1 MGNRHSLRKAGEP
14 VALTV
19 FAMASALL
27 APLAFAQTQVFIV
40 QTEHQQNIPPFQAT
54 HVKFDQ
60 RKLTPRGRREL
71 IVAFTAEQGFARR
84 PLPLDTHGL
93 VLHANGAL
101 KPDGMDYEVALQKHG
116 ISSKAGDRLV
126 ISDIKI
132 ESDKVVLEFNGG
144 PDHKHKYLRHVQIG
158 AGMGTS
164 PVVQDN
170 GQEPVGSRLT
180 LVFDKY
186 VPDISPDQLRG
197 LIQPVMDFN
206 VKTPLEAYVDTLPP
220 KLKEAILN
228 HHVLVGMDRKMVIY
242 ALGQP
247 RDKVREQDNGVPFEE
262 WVYGEA
268 PETTQF
274 VRFEGIRVVRVE
286 VAAVGQ
292 DLVVRN
298 QDETGGYMGTGD
310 THEVKMGDATPSAD
324 GEGNHKRQAPS
335 LRLPGEELPG
345 TSQPVQQPGQ
355 PDTKPQ
361 PIPPPPGSAPT
372 PTGHWTNA
380 QSTTA
385 GLGRTS

>member
-1 MGNRHSLRKAGEP
+1 MGTRHKLRMAGRP
-14 VALTV
+14 IALVISAVA
-19 FAMASALL
+19 FAL
-27 APLAFAQTQVFIV
+27 AAPSSFAQTLVFIV
-40 QTEHQQNIPPFQAT
+40 QTEHQQSLPTFQAT
-54 HVKFDQ
+54 HVNFDQ
-60 RKLTPRGRREL
+60 RKLTPRSRREL
-71 IVAFTAEQGFARR
+71 IMAFQAEQGFARR
-84 PLPLDTHGL
+84 PLPLDTKGL
-93 VLHANGAL
+93 LLHANGDL
-101 KPDGMDYEVALQKHG
+101 KPNGLDYEEMLQRHG

-126 ISDIKI
+126 ISDVKI
-132 ESDKVVLEFNGG
+132 GSEKVVLEFNGG

-164 PVVQDN
+164 PVVADN

-186 VPDISPDQLRG
+186 VPDITPDQFRA
-197 LIQPVMDFN
+197 LIEPVMDFN

-298 QDETGGYMGTGD
+298 HDETGGYMGTGD

-345 TSQPVQQPGQ
+345 TSQPVKQRGQ

-361 PIPPPPGSAPT
+361 PIPAPPGSAPT
-372 PTGHWTNA
+372 SGGHWTNA
-380 QSTTA
+380 QSTIA
-385 GLGRTS
+385 GLG